1 MRVELAEAGADRA
14 ALTGLYRQWL
24 GFDPFAGMP
33 VTELADELETAI
45 TEVHHGMHS
54 CAA

>member
-14 ALTGLYRQWL
+14 ALTALCRQWL
-24 GFDPFAGMP
+24 GFDPFAGLP
-33 VTELADELETAI
+33 LTELADELETAI
-45 TEVHHGMHS
+45 EEVHHGMHR